1 MSLEMFQH
9 NIEMIKFL
17 TTFPQLSLTF
27 NCHYNR
33 FNVQGN
39 LCLIVIKSHVHV
51 YKYMPA
57 QTKNNMGLNLINPYL
72 T

>member
-1 MSLEMFQH
+1 MYIQMSLELFQH

-17 TTFPQLSLTF
+17 TTFPQLPLTF

-39 LCLIVIKSHVHV
+39 QCVKS
-51 YKYMPA
+51 YSD
-57 QTKNNMGLNLINPYL
+57 
-72 T
+72 